1 MAIKGITKR
10 WVLNSLGLILAIL
23 LALVLCFAFVVRGYY
38 YNGIQQ
44 TMIGYIN
51 SLGNLFDDYTG
62 STADFNAV
70 AREYVQNFPDK
81 ERMEL
86 MVFNYRGNILLTST
100 GFPPDTQE
108 NMPDYDQALGE
119 GSEYGLWN
127 GRLSSGERVM
137 AVTKALYSADGNFAG
152 AVRYIV
158 SLEEADRKI
167 IMTISMLV
175 LVGVLV
181 MSFVILS
188 SSYFIKSI
196 VSPVREIGATA
207 KRIAQGDF
215 NARIDKVY
223 DDEIGELCDTI
234 NDMAGELGTAERMKN
249 DFISSVSH
257 ELRTPLTAI
266 KGWAET
272 MQQVDQA
279 DRETM
284 EKGMGVIVRETERL
298 SGIVEELLDFSRI
311 QSGRMVLM
319 MDKIDILA
327 ELDEAVYMFRER
339 ALSEKKY
346 LLYDEPEMVSPVLG
360 DKNRLRQVFINIIDN
375 ALKYTPAGGAVSVN
389 VVEDA
394 GMLRIVISD
403 NGCGIPAVH
412 MPRIKEKFYKANQ
425 TQRGSGIGL
434 AVADEIMTLH
444 SGSLQIDSEE
454 GVGTTVTLSIPV
466 IHRPGE
472 ENGDGAAG
480 GE

>member
-207 KRIAQGDF
+207 KRIAQG
-215 NARIDKVY
+215 
-223 DDEIGELCDTI
+223 
-234 NDMAGELGTAERMKN
+234 
-249 DFISSVSH
+249 
-257 ELRTPLTAI
+257 
-266 KGWAET
+266 
-272 MQQVDQA
+272 
-279 DRETM
+279 
-284 EKGMGVIVRETERL
+284 L
-298 SGIVEELLDFSRI
+298 SL
-311 QSGRMVLM
+311 
-319 MDKIDILA
+319 
-327 ELDEAVYMFRER
+327 
-339 ALSEKKY
+339 
-346 LLYDEPEMVSPVLG
+346 
-360 DKNRLRQVFINIIDN
+360 
-375 ALKYTPAGGAVSVN
+375 
-389 VVEDA
+389 
-394 GMLRIVISD
+394 
-403 NGCGIPAVH
+403 
-412 MPRIKEKFYKANQ
+412 
-425 TQRGSGIGL
+425 
-434 AVADEIMTLH
+434 
-444 SGSLQIDSEE
+444 
-454 GVGTTVTLSIPV
+454 
-466 IHRPGE
+466 IHI
-472 ENGDGAAG
+472 
-480 GE
+480 